1 MKTAT
6 LRPGLLVALGTRI
19 KGAVNYERREI
30 EPEHDDGEGGRE
42 ARWETYRHILDAQE
56 FEDAVKVR
64 SKARS
69 LITGACVGSSFGLL
83 CTTENEGALMAAI
96 EEARALTDAFNARA
110 SSARVEVYA
119 LIGRIAADEVE
130 AARAIGA
137 EVRELL
143 DAMQAGIRAADPEA
157 IREAANKAREL
168 GQMLTADVAG
178 KVSEAIQQARGAA
191 REIVRR
197 VEKSGETAAKV
208 VADLSMRKIEE
219 ARFAFLDM
227 DEGKAEPIAP
237 GARGGLDLEP
247 AAPPPL
253 NAAPSAFDFG
263 PIGGGAS

>member
-1 MKTAT
+1 MKAET

-69 LITGACVGSSFGLL
+69 LITAACVGSSFGLL
-83 CTTENEGALMAAI
+83 CTTDKEAELMGAI
-96 EEARALTDAFNARA
+96 EEARTLTDAFNARA
-110 SSARVEVYA
+110 STARVEVYA

-143 DAMQAGIRAADPEA
+143 EAMQAGIKAADPQV
-157 IREAANKAREL
+157 IREAANKAKEL
-168 GQMLTADVAG
+168 GQMLTPDVAG
-178 KVSEAIQQARGAA
+178 KVSAAIQQARGAA

-197 VEKSGETAAKV
+197 IEKSGETAAKV
-208 VADLSMRKIEE
+208 IADLSMAKIDE

-227 DEGKAEPIAP
+227 DAAAAEPVEP
-237 GARGGLDLEP
+237 QARGGLDLQPETP
-247 AAPPPL
+247 PAHHAAPNPQLDLGEP
-253 NAAPSAFDFG
+253 NA
-263 PIGGGAS
+263 